1 VNQRLSP
8 DGADAH
14 TKNVVYLSWV
24 SLGDD
29 HVVDL
34 AKMVEWCGSTDHSQL
49 YFEGGSVINDGVQRS
64 QKWEVKRVL
73 VL

>member
-1 VNQRLSP
+1 MP
-8 DGADAH
+8 PAPADAH
-14 TKNVVYLSWV
+14 TQQVMYLSWV

-34 AKMVEWCGSTDHSQL
+34 AGMVEWCGSADQSQFD
-49 YFEGGSVINDGVQRS
+49 FEGGDVANDGRQRS
-64 QKWEVKRVL
+64 QKWEVKRVP